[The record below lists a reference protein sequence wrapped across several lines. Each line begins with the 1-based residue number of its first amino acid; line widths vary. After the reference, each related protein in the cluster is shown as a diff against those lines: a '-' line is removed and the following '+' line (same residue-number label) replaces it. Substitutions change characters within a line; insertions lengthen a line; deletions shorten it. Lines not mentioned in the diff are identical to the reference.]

1 MELPER
7 YAFGDFVLERTQ
19 QRVQNRAQETLSL
32 TPRLFAALLFF
43 VERPGEL
50 VDKETLFRALWP
62 DLVVEEN
69 NLSQVISALRRAL
82 GDDTQASRYI
92 QTVPRRGFRFVA
104 TVMPLPAEMPS
115 GATTGAAPVSPDAT
129 TANETASPPTPVSEP
144 ALRPESETAPTPL
157 STPFQGR
164 GFNPDSNELNTRQAA
179 KRRTLKL
186 TSIGAATL
194 FTGAGLGWFFYQ
206 RYHPAAPLVS
216 TTVAVLPFKPL
227 VGEGRDELFE
237 IGMADSLIARLSIL
251 PNVIVRSVGSVRR
264 YAGFDQDTLK
274 AARELDVVWIVDGSV
289 QRRDGQIKIT
299 ARLLSMPNQVAE
311 WSGSFNEKMA
321 GVFDLQ
327 DAISERIARV
337 LAPRL
342 NATRE
347 AIRDAEATLKLDGG
361 TRNAD
366 AYQLYLAARHHA
378 QGIRATGLR
387 KSVALYHQAIDV
399 DPNYAL
405 AFAGLAE
412 TYRRMVNGAD
422 VSPVEAFE
430 PAKIA
435 AKRALA
441 ITPNLAEAHAALG
454 WILFWFDY
462 NWLGAERVFREAIA
476 LNANVSEAYFG
487 LGHLLLCVGRADE
500 GLRHIATA
508 RELDP
513 MSLIINSLEASFLIW
528 QGRRDEASKRLSR
541 ALEIDPDFWVTH
553 LTMGE
558 LFLFDKKPDSA
569 LASFRRADVLADE
582 STQATAVL
590 GAQLARMGKIDEARA
605 LLKKLVVRAAERYV
619 PPTSIAAIHAA
630 LGENNLALDALERA
644 YAVRDA
650 KLCYMKTD
658 WRWNPLRAEPRFAA
672 LMQRMK
678 FDANV

>member
-1 MELPER
+1 MGLPER

-19 QRVQNRAQETLSL
+19 QRVQNRAKETLSL

-104 TVMPLPAEMPS
+104 TVIPLAAEIS
-115 GATTGAAPVSPDAT
+115 TATALPPPVSPA
-129 TANETASPPTPVSEP
+129 AIETRVASTPASEPTP
-144 ALRPESETAPTPL
+144 TPTPQP
-157 STPFQGR
+157 TPFQGQD
-164 GFNPDSNELNTRQAA
+164 FNPDSNELNTRQAA
-179 KRRTLKL
+179 KRRTLKFS
-186 TSIGAATL
+186 SIGAATL
-194 FTGAGLGWFFYQ
+194 LAGAGLGWFSYQ
-206 RYHPAAPLVS
+206 RSRQVAPRVS
-216 TTVAVLPFKPL
+216 TTIAVLPFKPL

-237 IGMADSLIARLSIL
+237 IGMADSLIARLSTL

-264 YAGFDQDTLK
+264 YAGFDQDALR
-274 AARELDVVWIVDGSV
+274 AARELDVAWIVDGSV
-289 QRRDGQIKIT
+289 QRRGDQIKIT

-311 WSGSFNEKMA
+311 WSGSFNEKIA

-342 NATRE
+342 TATR
-347 AIRDAEATLKLDGG
+347 DVEATVKLGGG

-422 VSPVEAFE
+422 VSPIEAFE

-435 AKRALA
+435 AKRSLA
-441 ITPNLAEAHAALG
+441 ITPNLAEALAALG

-462 NWLGAERVFREAIA
+462 NWQGAERVFREAIA
-476 LNANVSEAYFG
+476 LNSNVSEAHFG
-487 LGHLLLCVGRADE
+487 LGHLLFCAGRANE
-500 GLRHIATA
+500 GLQHIATA

-528 QGRRDEASKRLSR
+528 RGRHEEASKRLSR
-541 ALEIDPDFWVTH
+541 ALELDPDFWVTH

-590 GAQLARMGKIDEARA
+590 GAQLARMGKIDEARV

-630 LGENNLALDALERA
+630 LGENNLALDALDRA

-650 KLCYMKTD
+650 RLCYLKND
-658 WRWNPLRAEPRFAA
+658 GRWSALRAEPRFVA
-672 LMQRMK
+672 LIQRMK
-678 FDANV
+678 FEAKT